1 MQKQISWKQN
11 SYPSSSC
18 DKRSW
23 IERVSERVREREGGS
38 DGGKKGIMQSY
49 TNIIVFP
56 RCTQMQLPKPDR
68 IAYLRESTH
77 THTQT
82 PYSWRKADGYIRQR
96 LKPLPTKMRFTNN
109 KMAKHKLMLTHS
121 HTCTIYNGR
130 FESDGDKISCK
141 MLSLAYKSISRHE
154 PNVYIFPILPFCHRV
169 PRVPYTGIDSF
180 TVDEKL
186 YALIF
191 CT

>member
-1 MQKQISWKQN
+1 MEEKRELCNHTQILLCSQDVHKCNVQN
-11 SYPSSSC
+11 QIALHIC
-18 DKRSW
+18 
-23 IERVSERVREREGGS
+23 ER
-38 DGGKKGIMQSY
+38 
-49 TNIIVFP
+49 
-56 RCTQMQLPKPDR
+56 
-68 IAYLRESTH
+68 AH

-82 PYSWRKADGYIRQR
+82 PYSWRKAGGYIRQR